1 MGGRKGG
8 VKDSEAAAW
17 GDRVFVTWNLDKAD
31 RWKGGGAD
39 ARIPELSEK
48 DGDRVI
54 PPPAR
59 RQSGPLIAIF
69 SMGARQGFRTR
80 AM

>member
-1 MGGRKGG
+1 MQEIHDGGRKGG

-39 ARIPELSEK
+39 SRIPELWK
-48 DGDRVI
+48 RCID
-54 PPPAR
+54 
-59 RQSGPLIAIF
+59 
-69 SMGARQGFRTR
+69 
-80 AM
+80 